1 MPGFADTFAKQSSWE
16 WNFGQAPAFS
26 HLLDNRFKWGGVELH
41 FDIER
46 GNVVRSQIYTDSLDP
61 APLEALSD
69 MLIGLRYTPESLKG
83 LIQQLILRYPNNKG
97 ELDELQEWLVK
108 EIA

>member
-1 MPGFADTFAKQSSWE
+1 FAETFAKQSSWE

-46 GNVVRSQIYTDSLDP
+46 GTIIRSQIYTDSLDP
-61 APLEALSD
+61 APLEKLSQ
-69 MLIGLRYTPESLKG
+69 MLVGQRYASGSMKRL
-83 LIQQLILRYPNNKG
+83 LAQLIEQYPNNQS
-97 ELDELQEWLVK
+97 ELEELQQWLVH
-108 EIA
+108 ALS

>member
-1 MPGFADTFAKQSSWE
+1 M
-16 WNFGQAPAFS
+16 
-26 HLLDNRFKWGGVELH
+26 GGLELH

-69 MLIGLRYTPESLKG
+69 MLVGKRYTPESLKEI
-83 LIQQLILRYPNNKG
+83 IQQLIQRYPNNKG
-97 ELDELQEWLVK
+97 ELNELEEWLITA
-108 EIA
+108 IA